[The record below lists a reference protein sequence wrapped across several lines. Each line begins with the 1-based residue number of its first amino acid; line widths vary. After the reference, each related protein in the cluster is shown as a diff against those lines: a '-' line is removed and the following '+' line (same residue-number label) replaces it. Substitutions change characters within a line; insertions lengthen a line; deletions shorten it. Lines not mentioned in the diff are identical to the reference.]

1 MQISKSDFHQYLSEY
16 TEDEIFYRNIYLQK
30 KEHPETF
37 QEYLHSLDPDYIR
50 DQRLYVPE
58 LRQEPWFPY
67 LGENDM
73 FANIPENIIIS
84 KHYRYTPEFTH
95 KHDFFEILCIYDGTV
110 SNQIQGIHHTL
121 HTGDICIIPPNTQHS
136 LGIFDDSLAFNIIV
150 RASTFQSTC
159 FQSLAADSALAKFFS
174 HVLYQKTE
182 GNFLIFHTGEDA
194 RIRSTLED
202 LYIEC
207 FTPDTAPLFLT
218 PS

>member
-95 KHDFFEILCIYDGTV
+95 KHDFFEILCIYDCEQPDPGNP
-110 SNQIQGIHHTL
+110 SY
-121 HTGDICIIPPNTQHS
+121 
-136 LGIFDDSLAFNIIV
+136 
-150 RASTFQSTC
+150 
-159 FQSLAADSALAKFFS
+159 SA
-174 HVLYQKTE
+174 Y
-182 GNFLIFHTGEDA
+182 
-194 RIRSTLED
+194 R
-202 LYIEC
+202 
-207 FTPDTAPLFLT
+207 
-218 PS
+218 